1 MRKMYKVIL
10 AGVTAFLAACSNDAS
25 VDSGISG
32 ATTEPSTSPKAAKGC
47 FGKVAIHF
55 GEFNES

>member
-32 ATTEPSTSPKAAKGC
+32 ATTEPSTSPKAELTEEHNGD
-47 FGKVAIHF
+47 
-55 GEFNES
+55 